1 MKFSKLFILPALLC
15 AVALTAC
22 SNPKVEAES
31 VGDKPTQEAVTP
43 PDAAEQARIDQMI
56 KAIQAEEARMKVAG
70 ETK

>member
-1 MKFSKLFILPALLC
+1 MKFSRFFIFPVILC
-15 AVALTAC
+15 AIALAAC

-31 VGDKPTQEAVTP
+31 QGSAPKDAAVTP

-56 KAIQAEEARMKVAG
+56 KAIQAEEARMKASG